1 MTFGANVTGVPSAC
15 CLSLKI
21 DFLHACLFYHMYIS
35 NALRTR
41 PPNHTVHVHWQN
53 ILAVLGSASCHSY
66 LFPSLFFSISP
77 VCTLQPVSVLVFLI
91 IMTGDM

>member
-21 DFLHACLFYHMYIS
+21 DFLHACLFYHVYIS

-41 PPNHTVHVHWQN
+41 SPNHTVHVHRQN
-53 ILAVLGSASCHSY
+53 ILAVLGSPSCHSY
-66 LFPSLFFSISP
+66 LFFPFF
-77 VCTLQPVSVLVFLI
+77 FN
-91 IMTGDM
+91 